1 MKRYIVLFLLCGLL
15 NGVHAQNNKQLRNL
29 RSRRELLQK
38 KIKQSEKQLKTT
50 NVSVKRGLSDLAVLN
65 GQIEEH
71 QKLINTMQR
80 QVDSLGRHVGQLKTQ
95 MSTLN
100 KQLADK
106 KQRYRRSMVYLF
118 NNRKSQNKLLFI
130 LSADN
135 FTQMMRRW
143 RYVREYS
150 KYQRVQG
157 IIIHR
162 KEVEVS
168 NTHAQLVK
176 TRTEKNRVLGNQRV
190 ENQKLVVKQGEQQ
203 KTVTTLQKRQKQL
216 QSTLAQNK
224 KEVAQLNSKIDY
236 FVKLAIAQE
245 RARRDAAERKRR
257 EAEAK
262 ERARREAA
270 AKAAATK
277 AADAATSKTKH
288 GAIVSKSGAK
298 RSEQSQEGTYVA
310 EARNSTLMEAYN
322 ANNAEVRLSQN
333 FAANKGRLPVPING
347 PYVITAHYGNY
358 NMKGLSGVRLDN
370 KGINITARGSATARC
385 IFDGEVSMIFS
396 YGGMM
401 NVLVRHG
408 SYISVY
414 CNLSSVSVSKGQRV
428 STRQTIGNIA
438 RDETGRATLHFQLRK
453 ETGILNPETWLGR

>member
-1 MKRYIVLFLLCGLL
+1 MKRYIFLFLLCCFLCD
-15 NGVHAQNNKQLRNL
+15 VQAQNSKQLRTL
-29 RSRRELLQK
+29 RNRREQLQK

-50 NVSVKRGLSDLAVLN
+50 SVNVRRGLSDLAVLN

-71 QKLINTMQR
+71 QKSIHAMQH
-80 QVDSLGRHVGQLKTQ
+80 QVDSLARHAGELKAQ
-95 MSTLN
+95 MNLLS
-100 KQLADK
+100 KQLAEK

-118 NNRKSQNKLLFI
+118 NNRKAQNKLLFI
-130 LSADN
+130 LSSEN

-162 KEVEVS
+162 KEQEVS
-168 NTHAQLVK
+168 STHAQLV
-176 TRTEKNRVLGNQRV
+176 RTKNEKNRLLGHQQI
-190 ENQKLVVKQGEQQ
+190 EKQKLEVKQGEQQ
-203 KTVTTLQKRQKQL
+203 KTVNALQKRQKQL
-216 QSTLAQNK
+216 QNTLAQNK
-224 KEVAQLNSKIDY
+224 KEVAQLNAKIDY
-236 FVKLAIAQE
+236 FVQLAIAQE
-245 RARRDAAERKRR
+245 RARREAAERKRR

-270 AKAAATK
+270 AKAAA
-277 AADAATSKTKH
+277 AAR
-288 GAIVSKSGAK
+288 AK
-298 RSEQSQEGTYVA
+298 RNTTSAKKGTKRTESTREETYVA
-310 EARNSTLMEAYN
+310 EKPESKPMETYN
-322 ANNAEVRLSQN
+322 INNAEVRLSQN
-333 FAANKGRLPVPING
+333 FAANKGRLPVPVNG

-358 NMKGLSGVRLDN
+358 SMKGLSGVRLDN
-370 KGINITARGSATARC
+370 KGINITARGSATARS

-414 CNLSSVSVSKGQRV
+414 CNLASVSVAKGQHV
-428 STRQTIGNIA
+428 STRQTIGTIA
-438 RDETGRATLHFQLRK
+438 RDESGRATLHFQLRK
-453 ETGILNPETWLGR
+453 ETSILNPEAWLGR